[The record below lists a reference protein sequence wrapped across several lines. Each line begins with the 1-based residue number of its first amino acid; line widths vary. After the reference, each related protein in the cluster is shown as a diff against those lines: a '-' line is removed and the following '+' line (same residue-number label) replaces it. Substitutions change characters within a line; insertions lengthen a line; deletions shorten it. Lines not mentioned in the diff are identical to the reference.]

1 MHMAVTRDTEDRT
14 WSLSSPQERRLCS
27 YGCSGEG
34 LMEEVAFVLQDE
46 VGDGVV
52 GWEFL
57 TGNVGCQA
65 FSGSKEQCSVV
76 GHWKMGV

>member
-1 MHMAVTRDTEDRT
+1 
-14 WSLSSPQERRLCS
+14 
-27 YGCSGEG
+27 
-34 LMEEVAFVLQDE
+34 MEEVAFVLQDE